1 MSTRSS
7 TWPLVHWVRLGL
19 EFSCGSPIIHCPS
32 LVVLPE
38 LIELVDETL
47 KVLHEMLVTWSA
59 ATATAIGVRANVTL
73 PPPPPPVEYMSPA
86 WKLPIELPV
95 LPPVSA
101 SVADKARF
109 VQEAVT
115 VLMIYLD
122 EINAE
127 GDDYIRQSRKAVLL
141 RLEAVST
148 GAESWV
154 REYERVARAAERK
167 VRKVRDSRRS
177 SRRDYEAEYERKSAD
192 AAEDDD
198 DFCSC
203 SECEEEERNANRRH
217 GRGRGRDSRR

>member
-1 MSTRSS
+1 M
-7 TWPLVHWVRLGL
+7 
-19 EFSCGSPIIHCPS
+19 PS
-32 LVVLPE
+32 E

-109 VQEAVT
+109 IQEAVT

-177 SRRDYEAEYERKSAD
+177 SRRDYEGEYERKSAD
-192 AAEDDD
+192 LAEDDGD
-198 DFCSC
+198 CSC
-203 SECEEEERNANRRH
+203 SECEEEAQAKQ
-217 GRGRGRDSRR
+217 GRGRGRR